1 MGTSSHYDLVIVGGG
16 INGCALAREA
26 ARAGL
31 RVALLEARDF
41 GAGVTSRSTRLI
53 HGGLRYL
60 ESFRFSL
67 VRESLRDRATLLRE
81 FPGIVRPQPF
91 LLPVYRSDSRAQW
104 YIACGL
110 ALYRLLSAGGTLPA
124 PRRIDARELLAL
136 LPELDPDGLLGGF
149 EYFDCQAVFPERLA
163 LEMALQAESA
173 GADVRNHTRVTGL
186 PLRDSR
192 VEGVRFEGLCGSGEL
207 RGRVVVNATGAWAD
221 QLLKLAKKDA
231 SEPLLSLVNGAHILV
246 RDLPGAPRHAVYRE
260 ARSDG
265 RPFFVIPWR
274 GLRLIGTTETLFGGD
289 PSAARPEECEIRYLL
304 DEANALFPAA
314 GLARSDVLYAYSGS
328 RPILKAPRDDL
339 NRASRDHAIIDH
351 EKTDGIAGLLTMAG
365 GKLTTAP
372 SFAKAVQRRVARMLG
387 ISSAAVAAAP
397 PHSLNGAPSEFAALY
412 GPRWHAVL
420 DTIAADPDMMRPLAD
435 GCSTKRGQVLYAI
448 EHEHAKTLADVM
460 LRRTGAAYAPS
471 YERSWAEAAADIAAR
486 RLGWD
491 RAERGRALDE
501 YDTELARTLVR
512 E

>member
-81 FPGIVRPQPF
+81 FPGIVQPQPF
-91 LLPVYRSDSRAQW
+91 LLPVYRSDSRAPW

-110 ALYRLLSAGGTLPA
+110 ALYRLLSAGGSLPA
-124 PRRIDARELLAL
+124 PRRISARELLAL
-136 LPELDPDGLLGGF
+136 LPDLDPDGLVGGF

-163 LEMALQAESA
+163 LEMALQAQSA
-173 GADVRNHTRVTGL
+173 GADIRNHARVTGL
-186 PLRDSR
+186 LLRDSR
-192 VEGVRFEGLCGSGEL
+192 VEGVQFEGLGGSGEL
-207 RGRVVVNATGAWAD
+207 CSRVVVNATGAWAD
-221 QLLKLAKKDA
+221 QLLKLATKNA
-231 SEPLLSLVNGAHILV
+231 SEPLLSLVNGAHIVV

-260 ARSDG
+260 ARADR
-265 RPFFVIPWR
+265 RPFFIIPWR

-289 PSAARPEECEIRYLL
+289 PSLALPEESEIRYLL
-304 DEANALFPAA
+304 GEANALFPAA
-314 GLARSDVLYAYSGS
+314 SLARRDVLYAYSGS
-328 RPILKAPRDDL
+328 RPILNAPQANL
-339 NRASRDHAIIDH
+339 NRASRDHAIIEH
-351 EKTDGIAGLLTMAG
+351 EKTDGISGMLTMAG

-372 SFAKAVQRRVARMLG
+372 SFAKAVLRRVARILE
-387 ISSAAVAAAP
+387 ISTAAVERSQPCALTGAP
-397 PHSLNGAPSEFAALY
+397 PEFAALY
-412 GPRWHAVL
+412 GPRWRVVL
-420 DTIAADPDMMRPLAD
+420 DAIAADPDMMRPLAD
-435 GCSTKRGQVLYAI
+435 GCSTKRGQVLYAM
-448 EHEHAKTLADVM
+448 EHERAKTLADVM
-460 LRRTGAAYAPS
+460 LRRTGAAFDQN
-471 YERSWAEAAADIAAR
+471 YERSWAEAAADVAAG

-491 RAERGRALDE
+491 RAERQRALDE
-501 YDTELARTLVR
+501 YDTELAQTLLR